1 MNYTIKDVANMA
13 GVSITTVS
21 RYVNGRYDAM
31 SGATAQRIAEVIER
45 TGYRLNRLARGMKV
59 SESRIIGI
67 VVDDISNHAVA
78 TYVKTVNDALSARE
92 YSLLLANTD
101 NDPEREHEYIEE
113 FIGCQVEGLI
123 VITSGQNAEYLTALR
138 RSGLP
143 IVLLDRGIDPDGAVD
158 TVHSNGYES
167 AVKCV
172 RYLHERGF
180 SRIGFF
186 SNTLVHSRTR
196 RERFDGFCD
205 AMRDVCGADGREAYY
220 ELAEDGE
227 KGAEAA
233 IRRFLADAGAQEAP
247 EAQGTDTGAGKA
259 GRPVMFAV
267 NDSVTIALLNA
278 MKAMDLSFDRVG
290 LCGFDDFE
298 LADMIGPGITVIA
311 QDYRGMGEA
320 AVELLLRR
328 VGEARERAAGAAGA
342 SAGMAAAAG
351 SGALQPPE
359 NVVFANRLIGR
370 GSTG

>member
-1 MNYTIKDVANMA
+1 MA

-45 TGYRLNRLARGMKV
+45 MGYRPNRLARGMKV

-67 VVDDISNHAVA
+67 VVDDISNHAVS
-78 TYVKTVNDALSARE
+78 TYVKTVNDALSARD

-138 RSGLP
+138 CSGLP
-143 IVLLDRGIDPDGAVD
+143 IVLLDRGIDPDGTVD

-167 AVKCV
+167 AVECV
-172 RYLHERGF
+172 RYLHGRGF
-180 SRIGFF
+180 ARIGFF
-186 SNTLVHSRTR
+186 SNSLVHSRTR
-196 RERFDGFCD
+196 RERFEGFCD
-205 AMRDVCGADGREAYY
+205 AMRDVCKADGREAYY

-227 KGAEAA
+227 KSAEDA
-233 IRRFLADAGAQEAP
+233 IRRFLADAA
-247 EAQGTDTGAGKA
+247 AQGTDTGADIGAGKA

-278 MKAMDLSFDRVG
+278 MKAMDISFDRVG

-328 VGEARERAAGAAGA
+328 VGEARERAAGAT
-342 SAGMAAAAG
+342 AAAAG
-351 SGALQPPE
+351 AGALQPPE

-370 GSTG
+370 GST